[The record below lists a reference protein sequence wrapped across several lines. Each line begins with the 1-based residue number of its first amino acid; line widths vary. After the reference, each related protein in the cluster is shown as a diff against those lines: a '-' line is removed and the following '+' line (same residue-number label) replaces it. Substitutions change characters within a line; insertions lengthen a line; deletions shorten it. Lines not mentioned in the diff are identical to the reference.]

1 MKLRIRPENTMD
13 TVEHSLMR
21 IFRDGP
27 EVSLKGSPTV
37 SPTTAA
43 LWHFGALAAVV
54 AALNILLGVVPGT
67 AGVGHEH
74 RHGKAGDGH
83 AAQQAHHAGG
93 AQHQASSQRHDDG
106 QQGRHHH
113 LMQGTLGAQG
123 HAGGVVRVCLV
134 LHDARDLLELAADLH
149 HDGLGRLLHRAHGE
163 GGEDEGQ
170 HGADEHAHQH
180 RGAGQG
186 EVQHLLRV
194 LLDDV
199 HVADQQGQGRQGR
212 RSRWR
217 SPCRWRRWC
226 CPESPGRRSAP
237 GRSPAGRS
245 SPQCHRRYLPRGRRR
260 P

>member
-1 MKLRIRPENTMD
+1 ENSQEVHQVEAQDQAGEHDGHRGAQLDEDIQGRAGGVLEGVAHRIA
-13 TVEHSLMR
+13 H
-21 IFRDGP
+21 DGGL
-27 EVSLKGSPTV
+27 V
-37 SPTTAA
+37 A
-43 LWHFGALAAVV
+43 LGALAAVV

-199 HVADQQGQGRQGR
+199 HVADQQ
-212 RSRWR
+212 
-217 SPCRWRRWC
+217 
-226 CPESPGRRSAP
+226 
-237 GRSPAGRS
+237 
-245 SPQCHRRYLPRGRRR
+245 
-260 P
+260 